1 MDNIIDFSENALD
14 RSVGKSVAD
23 IVNNIFNII
32 GNNATESISFV
43 FRYGDLSIHI
53 YKTKTDEAAT
63 DET

>member
-1 MDNIIDFSENALD
+1 MDNIIDFSENT
-14 RSVGKSVAD
+14 RERFVGKSVAD
-23 IVNNIFNII
+23 IVDNIFNLI